1 MDKKLIDVIIPAYRP
16 GSGFQNLLKRL
27 EKQSLPVRRVLVMN
41 TEEKF
46 WDSRWE
52 KEFPFVEVYHLKK
65 AEFDHGGT
73 RKKAAKLS
81 GADIMVFMTQDA
93 LPADE
98 NLIENLTAPL
108 EVPGTAAA
116 YARQLPNA
124 SCGFV
129 ERYTRS
135 FNYPEQ
141 SSVNQPRICPCMG
154 SKPFSAQTSAR
165 RTKKRF
171 MTDLAVSPNVPFL
184 TKI

>member
-1 MDKKLIDVIIPAYRP
+1 M
-16 GSGFQNLLKRL
+16 
-27 EKQSLPVRRVLVMN
+27 
-41 TEEKF
+41 
-46 WDSRWE
+46 
-52 KEFPFVEVYHLKK
+52 EVHHLKK

-73 RKKAAKLS
+73 RKKAAELS

-108 EVPGTAAA
+108 K
-116 YARQLPNA
+116 ARARRRLMPVKLPNA

-141 SSVNQPRICPCMG
+141 SSV
-154 SKPFSAQTSAR
+154 KSAADLPVYGDQNLFLL
-165 RTKKRF
+165 KRLRGVQKR
-171 MTDLAVSPNVPFL
+171 DL
-184 TKI
+184 